1 MSRNS
6 PTHCRSLLHVVI
18 TTWALIKSSGESLPS
33 LCGPLS
39 GHSRYSQPLGPALS
53 GTGSD
58 IQLGERALDPQM
70 PLLQSLKLGGGLEGS
85 LSPKLQIQLV
95 RKFPCPPPQSMS
107 RIPSHFS
114 PPLSLPPWPRH
125 QHLPPGF
132 YDHPTRPSAV
142 HPGSP
147 TWLFS
152 TQQQSRSQIISLL
165 HSAPQNNG
173 LNLINMLRSHECTMI
188 LINHNNNKEEPDW

>member
-18 TTWALIKSSGESLPS
+18 TTWALIKSPGESLPS

-95 RKFPCPPPQSMS
+95 GKFPCPPPQKYVQNRATSHHPHHYQPGQDTNIYLLDSMT
-107 RIPSHFS
+107 IPLA
-114 PPLSLPPWPRH
+114 PLLFILAPLPGCF
-125 QHLPPGF
+125 Q
-132 YDHPTRPSAV
+132 PSSKAEV
-142 HPGSP
+142 
-147 TWLFS
+147 
-152 TQQQSRSQIISLL
+152 
-165 HSAPQNNG
+165 
-173 LNLINMLRSHECTMI
+173 
-188 LINHNNNKEEPDW
+188 K

>member
-95 RKFPCPPPQSMS
+95 RKFPCPPPPKVCPES
-107 RIPSHFS
+107 RATSH
-114 PPLSLPPWPRH
+114 
-125 QHLPPGF
+125 
-132 YDHPTRPSAV
+132 HPHHY
-142 HPGSP
+142 HPGQDTNIYLLDSMTIP
-147 TWLFS
+147 LAPLLF
-152 TQQQSRSQIISLL
+152 IL
-165 HSAPQNNG
+165 APLAGCFQP
-173 LNLINMLRSHECTMI
+173 SSKAEV
-188 LINHNNNKEEPDW
+188 K